1 MVSLA
6 KGTRANNRTDL
17 HSGDV
22 LFYLQALVV
31 LVRQTCHEEIKLDGR
46 Q

>member
-17 HSGDV
+17 HLV
-22 LFYLQALVV
+22 LMYYCLVALVW
-31 LVRQTCHEEIKLDGR
+31 QAHNEEIKLDGR